1 MPIVSSV
8 SARWILDSRGFP
20 TVSCTVVI
28 EQDGH
33 RASGYASVPSGA
45 STGSH
50 EALELRD
57 GGLEF
62 NGKGVKRAVQNVNE
76 QIAKAILRKEFSTAE
91 EIDAL
96 VIQLDSTKDKSSLG
110 ANATLAVS
118 EAVHRAFANLYGIEL
133 WQYLRRLY
141 FSDLPASVKFPRIMC
156 NILNGGAH
164 ADNNID
170 IQEFMLIPNTG
181 NVEKD
186 IRLCSEVYH
195 QLKKNLLA
203 HSQSTGVG
211 DEGGFAPNLGTMPE
225 VLEYVNQAILDAK
238 FSRVD
243 CDLGL
248 DVAASEFYNKETNL
262 YEVDGKEL
270 TSSQLVD
277 YYATVASDYNLL
289 SIEDPLAEDDL
300 LGWSVVTEKLGQK
313 VTLVGDDLF
322 VTNTERFNTI
332 AIEQHIANA
341 ILIKPNQIGT
351 ILETA
356 KVINLA
362 KSQNYK
368 IAVSHRSGETS
379 DSFISDLAFA
389 SQADFLKC
397 GAAARGE
404 RVAKYNR
411 LLEILDGLVE

>member
-1 MPIVSSV
+1 MPTVSTV

-20 TVSCTVVI
+20 TVSCVVVLDQ
-28 EQDGH
+28 EGKKV
-33 RASGYASVPSGA
+33 SGSASVPSGA

-57 GGLEF
+57 GGSDF
-62 NGKGVKRAVQNVNE
+62 NGKGVNTAVKNINE
-76 QIAKAILRKEFSTAE
+76 DIASQILRRDFASARELDEYIIKLDGTA
-91 EIDAL
+91 AK
-96 VIQLDSTKDKSSLG
+96 TKFG
-110 ANATLAVS
+110 ANATLAIS
-118 EAVHRAFANLYGIEL
+118 EAAHRAFANLYGLEL

-141 FSDLPASVKFPRIMC
+141 FSGLPSTVKFPRIMC

-195 QLKKNLLA
+195 QLKKNLLTE
-203 HSQSTGVG
+203 SQTTGVG
-211 DEGGFAPNLGTMPE
+211 DEGGFAPNLGAMPE
-225 VLEYVNQAILDAK
+225 VLAYVNQAILDAK
-238 FSRVD
+238 FTRD
-243 CDLGL
+243 ECDLGL
-248 DVAASEFYNKETNL
+248 DVAASEFYNKESGM
-262 YEVDGKEL
+262 YEVDGKQL
-270 TSSQLVD
+270 TSSELVD
-277 YYATVASDYNLL
+277 YYTQVATDYNLL

-300 LGWSVVTEKLGQK
+300 VGWSTVTEKLGAH

-322 VTNTERFNTI
+322 VTNTTRFEEI
-332 AIEQHIANA
+332 AVKGGIANA

-356 KVINLA
+356 DVINMA
-362 KSQNYK
+362 KKQSYK
-368 IAVSHRSGETS
+368 VAVSHRSGETS

-397 GAAARGE
+397 GAPARGE

-411 LLEILDGLVE
+411 LLEILDGLAE

>member
-1 MPIVSSV
+1 MPTVSTV

-20 TVSCTVVI
+20 TVSCVVVLDQ
-28 EQDGH
+28 EGKKV
-33 RASGYASVPSGA
+33 SGSASVPSGA

-57 GGLEF
+57 GGSDF
-62 NGKGVKRAVQNVNE
+62 NGKGVNTAVKNINE
-76 QIAKAILRKEFSTAE
+76 DIASQILRRDFASARELDEYIIKLDGTA
-91 EIDAL
+91 AK
-96 VIQLDSTKDKSSLG
+96 TKFG
-110 ANATLAVS
+110 ANATLAIS
-118 EAVHRAFANLYGIEL
+118 EAAHRAFANLYGLEL

-141 FSDLPASVKFPRIMC
+141 FSGLPSTVKFPRIMC

-195 QLKKNLLA
+195 QLKKNLLTE
-203 HSQSTGVG
+203 SQTTGVG
-211 DEGGFAPNLGTMPE
+211 DEGGFAPNLGAMPE
-225 VLEYVNQAILDAK
+225 VLAYVNQAILDAK
-238 FSRVD
+238 FTRD
-243 CDLGL
+243 ECDLGL
-248 DVAASEFYNKETNL
+248 DVAASEFYNKESGM
-262 YEVDGKEL
+262 YEVDSKQL
-270 TSSQLVD
+270 TSSELVD
-277 YYATVASDYNLL
+277 YYTQVTTDYNLL

-300 LGWSVVTEKLGQK
+300 VGWSTVTEKLGAQ

-322 VTNTERFNTI
+322 VTNTTRFEEI
-332 AIEQHIANA
+332 AVRGGIANA

-356 KVINLA
+356 DVINMA
-362 KSQNYK
+362 KKQSYK
-368 IAVSHRSGETS
+368 VAVSHRSGETS

-397 GAAARGE
+397 GAPARGE

-411 LLEILDGLVE
+411 LLEILDGLAE

>member
-1 MPIVSSV
+1 MPTISNI

-20 TVSCTVVI
+20 TVSCSVTLDQNGKKVT
-28 EQDGH
+28 G
-33 RASGYASVPSGA
+33 SASVPSGA

-57 GGLEF
+57 GGSAF
-62 NGKGVKRAVQNVNE
+62 GGKGVTKAVKNVNE
-76 QIAKAILRKEFSTAE
+76 GIASRILRKEFSSAQE
-91 EIDAL
+91 LDEYL
-96 VIQLDSTKDKSSLG
+96 IQLDGTDTKTTFG
-110 ANATLAVS
+110 ANATLAIS
-118 EAVHRAFANLYGIEL
+118 EAAHRAFANLYGLEL

-141 FSDLPASVKFPRIMC
+141 FSELPATVTFPRIMC

-164 ADNNID
+164 ADNSID
-170 IQEFMLIPNTG
+170 IQEFMLIPKTG
-181 NVEKD
+181 NIEKD
-186 IRLCSEVYH
+186 IQLCSEVYH
-195 QLKKNLLA
+195 QLKKNLLTQKEA
-203 HSQSTGVG
+203 TAVG
-211 DEGGFAPNLGTMPE
+211 DEGGFAPNLGTMPQ

-238 FSRVD
+238 FTRED

-248 DVAASEFYNKETNL
+248 DAAATEFYDSETDL
-262 YEVDGKEL
+262 YNVDSLSL

-277 YYATVASDYNLL
+277 YYAQVSKDYNIL
-289 SIEDPLAEDDL
+289 SIEDALSEDDIA
-300 LGWSVVTEKLGQK
+300 GWSVLTEKMSEK
-313 VTLVGDDLF
+313 SVLVGDDLF
-322 VTNTERFNTI
+322 VTSTARFQTI
-332 AIEQHIANA
+332 AVEQKIANA

-356 KVINLA
+356 KVINMA
-362 KSQNYK
+362 KVQNYK

-397 GAAARGE
+397 GAPARGE

-411 LLEILDGLVE
+411 LLEILDSLVE

>member
-1 MPIVSSV
+1 MPTVSTV

-20 TVSCTVVI
+20 TVSCVVVLDQ
-28 EQDGH
+28 EGKKV
-33 RASGYASVPSGA
+33 SGSASVPSGA

-57 GGLEF
+57 GGSDF
-62 NGKGVKRAVQNVNE
+62 NGKGVNTAVKNINE
-76 QIAKAILRKEFSTAE
+76 DIASQILRRDFASARELDEYIIKLDGTA
-91 EIDAL
+91 AK
-96 VIQLDSTKDKSSLG
+96 TKFG
-110 ANATLAVS
+110 ANATLAIS
-118 EAVHRAFANLYGIEL
+118 EAAHRAFANLYGLEL

-141 FSDLPASVKFPRIMC
+141 FSGLPSTVKFPRIMC

-195 QLKKNLLA
+195 QLKKNLLTE
-203 HSQSTGVG
+203 SQTTGVG
-211 DEGGFAPNLGTMPE
+211 DEGGFAPNLGAMPE
-225 VLEYVNQAILDAK
+225 VLAYVNQAILDAK
-238 FSRVD
+238 FTRD
-243 CDLGL
+243 ECDLGL
-248 DVAASEFYNKETNL
+248 DVAASEFYNKESGM
-262 YEVDGKEL
+262 YEVDGKQL
-270 TSSQLVD
+270 TSSELVD
-277 YYATVASDYNLL
+277 YYTQVATDYNLL

-300 LGWSVVTEKLGQK
+300 VGWSTVTEKLGAQ

-322 VTNTERFNTI
+322 VTNTTRFEEI
-332 AIEQHIANA
+332 AVKGGIANA

-356 KVINLA
+356 DVINMA
-362 KSQNYK
+362 KKQSYK
-368 IAVSHRSGETS
+368 VAVSHRSGETS

-397 GAAARGE
+397 GAPARGE

-411 LLEILDGLVE
+411 LLEILDGLAE